1 MDLYKEQKKLQ
12 QDSYNLLK
20 KRIEELTTN
29 KDSHLQTF
37 AKAKGLLVYIKNFIE
52 AVNNFILEYLQ
63 QVIGK
68 VIQQDNNHYAKLLE
82 VEYKNIHDAIAK
94 PLSWAMFDKSKMSRT
109 VDEISNSKRD
119 FQTKDI
125 KHLRKL
131 IQNVIDDLSKY
142 INIGADYYR
151 DLSNEPNKIFK
162 ESPQRVALAIWQ
174 LNSNEIVN
182 VVVVYLLSLQQK
194 DNADDENSANSR
206 QSFGG
211 DIGVAIHELIAKKYF
226 KDVEELKGDELK
238 SAYREY
244 QNNNFEALE
253 QLSKPL
259 LSEKVELEIGQKMLD
274 LALEAKVIKEYSKPN
289 DEKNFNYLKLN
300 SELLKQMNSTDKQ
313 IAYGASMVYKPMVI
327 EPLDWGG
334 MYGGGFLADDNIE
347 SRFDLSF
354 IKASNKKDREA
365 IHKKEIPKVVLEAV
379 NNLQHTPFKINGKI
393 LDVLLDYHSDINY
406 MKKKNRVDFAYYRIL
421 REILSANLYNK
432 TQKEIE
438 KHFKNTKYIKVKD
451 YELYETDKKRIK
463 KALKEIEKSKDIER
477 FRLDSEIYYE
487 IAKYKQGFDTIIQIA
502 KEMKRFEQFYF
513 VWRMD
518 FRGRLYPQQTLL
530 HPQAGDMPKSLL
542 LFAKEKPLDKKGEE
556 WFLIHGANCYGEVDK
571 EIFSKRIEWI
581 KEHNDI
587 ILSCA
592 KDYRSENFW
601 KRAGDPFKFLAWC
614 FEYERYI
621 KNPKT
626 FTTSIPI
633 AIDGSNNGFQHITAL
648 LRDTQGA
655 KKVNVL
661 PSYNKECELKMSDFY
676 AEVAIE
682 LKSLIL
688 KEIEKFEKQKENF
701 IEKNGLFFRE
711 EEREIFEPLY
721 HLDTI
726 SKYLEEADKNSL
738 KPLQYYTTYLFDNF
752 SKEMN
757 FTIKEFDEIEKAVQ
771 TIERK
776 VRKEV
781 GDDDLEEIKLSII
794 DEFYPLIQ
802 KAKRAKRREDIF
814 LKNGKAFSI
823 KKELK
828 LEASSLYS
836 RLIDK
841 NLINR
846 SFVKSPVMTESYGS
860 SREGKAKA
868 LLEKIEALGVLSNLV
883 EDNRYLVAFEITK
896 LLEDALSL
904 VSSSPAKY
912 KRWMKRYAS
921 DIVNGDNPIVWQT
934 PLGLEVKQVDF
945 QAKRVKVSIANGR
958 KVEFKTFTDKLDKT
972 AHKKGLSP
980 NFIHSLDA
988 SHLMMSINSLVKKGI
1003 KDIVTVHDSFATHAN
1018 NVEVLSIT
1026 LREAFIS
1033 LHQKEILKELTDF
1046 WQECFGIKQKKIS
1059 YIDKDNFDLNEIL
1072 KSDYFFA

>member
-1 MDLYKEQKKLQ
+1 MDLYKEQEKLQ

-20 KRIEELTTN
+20 KRIEELTNN
-29 KDSHLQTF
+29 KSSHLQTF
-37 AKAKGLLVYIKNFIE
+37 AKAKGLLVYIKKFIE
-52 AVNNFILEYLQ
+52 VVDKFMVEYLQ

-94 PLSWAMFDKSKMSRT
+94 PLAWSMLDKSKISKT
-109 VDEISNSKRD
+109 VDFISSSKTD
-119 FQTKDI
+119 FKTKE
-125 KHLRKL
+125 KNHLKKL
-131 IQNVIDDLSKY
+131 VQKVIDDLYKHIS
-142 INIGADYYR
+142 IGADYYS
-151 DLSNEPNKIFK
+151 DLANEPNRLFK
-162 ESPQRVALAIWQ
+162 ENPQRVALAVWQ

-182 VVVVYLLSLQQK
+182 TVVVYLLSLQQK
-194 DNADDENSANSR
+194 DNADNENSANSR

-226 KDVEELKGDELK
+226 RDIEKLKDNELK

-244 QNNNFEALE
+244 QNDNFEELE
-253 QLSKPL
+253 QLSKPI

-274 LALEAKVIKEYSKPN
+274 LALEVKIIKEYTKPN

-300 SELLKQMNSTDKQ
+300 SELLEKMNSTDKQ
-313 IAYGASMVYKPMVI
+313 IAYGASMIYKPMVI
-327 EPLDWGG
+327 EPLDWDG
-334 MYGGGFLADDNIE
+334 MYGGGFLSDKNIE
-347 SRFDLSF
+347 SRFELSL
-354 IKASNKKDREA
+354 IKASNKKDRKA
-365 IHKKEIPKVVLEAV
+365 LQGKVIPKTILEAV
-379 NNLQHTPFKINGKI
+379 NNLQHTPFKINTKI
-393 LDVLLDYHSDINY
+393 LNVLLDYHSDINY
-406 MKKKNRVDFAYYRIL
+406 MKKRNRVDFAYYRIL
-421 REILSANLYNK
+421 REILSANLYNQ

-451 YELYETDKKRIK
+451 YKLYETDKKRIK
-463 KALKEIEKSKDIER
+463 KALKEIEKSKEIET

-502 KEMKRFEQFYF
+502 DEMKRFKQFYF

-542 LFAKEKPLDKKGEE
+542 LFATEKPLDKSGKE

-571 EIFSKRIEWI
+571 EIFSKRIEWV
-581 KEHNDI
+581 KEHHNI

-621 KNPKT
+621 KNPET
-626 FTTSIPI
+626 FTTAIPI

-648 LRDTQGA
+648 LRDTKGA

-661 PSYNKECELKMSDFY
+661 PSYDKDGKLKMSDFY

-682 LKSLIL
+682 LKSLVS
-688 KEIEKFEKQKENF
+688 KEIEKFEKKKEKL
-701 IEKNGLFFRE
+701 IEKDGLFYKE
-711 EEREIFEPLY
+711 EEKEIFEPYY
-721 HLDTI
+721 HLETI
-726 SKYLEEADKNSL
+726 SKYLEEIDENSL
-738 KPLQYYTTYLFDNF
+738 KPLQYYTSYLFENF

-757 FTIKEFDEIEKAVQ
+757 FNIKELDKIEKTVQ

-776 VRKEV
+776 VRKKV
-781 GDDDLEEIKLSII
+781 GDNDLEEIKLSII

-802 KAKRAKRREDIF
+802 KAKRAERRGNIF
-814 LKNGKAFSI
+814 LKRGKAFSR

-836 RLIDK
+836 RFIDK
-841 NLINR
+841 DLINR

-860 SREGKAKA
+860 STEGKAKA
-868 LLEKIEALGVLSNLV
+868 LLDKIESKGVLSDLD
-883 EDNRYLVAFEITK
+883 EDSRYLVAFEITK

-921 DIVNGDNPIVWQT
+921 DIVKTDHPIIWKT

-972 AHKKGLSP
+972 AHKKGLAP

-988 SHLMMSINSLVKKGI
+988 SHLMMSVNALAKRGI
-1003 KDIVTVHDSFATHAN
+1003 SDIVTVHDSFATHAN
-1018 NVEVLSIT
+1018 DVGVLSIT
-1026 LREAFIS
+1026 LREAFIA

-1046 WQECFGIKQKKIS
+1046 WQECFEIKQKKIS
-1059 YIDKDNFDLNEIL
+1059 YVDKDNFDLNEIL